1 MPPAACCIAACS
13 GPICALPSLF
23 PLRLVDMLA
32 FVGERGFEMPADL
45 QPRKLPFVFVF
56 GR

>member
-1 MPPAACCIAACS
+1 
-13 GPICALPSLF
+13 
-23 PLRLVDMLA
+23 MLA
-32 FVGERGFEMPADL
+32 FVEERGFEMPADL

>member
-1 MPPAACCIAACS
+1 MVPAVCCIAACP
-13 GPICALPSLF
+13 GPPCALPSLCS
-23 PLRLVDMLA
+23 LCLADMLA
-32 FVGERGFEMPADL
+32 FVEERGFEMPADL